1 MPSLDPQL
9 SVDEELQTDS
19 VDEILDLL
27 LSLPPLDLRLEDL
40 LLLDPRSRCCSL
52 KFSRRVVEVLVAIS
66 SQIREIKSTE

>member
-9 SVDEELQTDS
+9 SVDEELQIDS

-40 LLLDPRSRCCSL
+40 LLLDPRCCSL
-52 KFSRRVVEVLVAIS
+52 KFSRRVVVVAIS
-66 SQIREIKSTE
+66 SQICEKIKSTE